1 MRQGPHKTS
10 IKTVNIDIE
19 EMNARIKEHRR
30 NIFLRWLLIIAIT
43 AGCVFIV
50 GLIIH
55 MRTYTS
61 YKITKQI
68 QRNDVSD
75 AGFLQMDG
83 NILKYS
89 ADGASYINLSGE
101 TIWSQSYE
109 MQQPQAD
116 VCGQYAAIYDLQGNQ
131 IFIVDKSGSLSNI
144 KTSLPIG
151 RVSVSGNGVIAVLTE
166 EGMSSLIQL
175 YDKDANQLAKGE
187 IHIKNGGYP
196 VDVALSD
203 NGQGMGVA
211 MLDVKDGSLK
221 TTITFYNFGS
231 VGQDESDNIVGSFS
245 YSKTVMPRIEFV
257 SDDEMIAFGDD
268 KVIVFKGNKNPQEEA
283 TLQVKDEIKSI
294 LYDDEGFGLV
304 FENDGED
311 KKENAYKLSLYNMQA
326 KIQNEVT
333 FNISYNDIYFMS
345 NGEICLQND
354 NELMIIK
361 RNGRIKF
368 TSEFDTEIYKI
379 VPGRLY
385 RSYTVMMPKETCKI
399 RIK

>member
-116 VCGQYAAIYDLQGNQ
+116 AA
-131 IFIVDKSGSLSNI
+131 V
-144 KTSLPIG
+144 
-151 RVSVSGNGVIAVLTE
+151 V
-166 EGMSSLIQL
+166 
-175 YDKDANQLAKGE
+175 
-187 IHIKNGGYP
+187 
-196 VDVALSD
+196 
-203 NGQGMGVA
+203 
-211 MLDVKDGSLK
+211 
-221 TTITFYNFGS
+221 
-231 VGQDESDNIVGSFS
+231 
-245 YSKTVMPRIEFV
+245 
-257 SDDEMIAFGDD
+257 
-268 KVIVFKGNKNPQEEA
+268 
-283 TLQVKDEIKSI
+283 
-294 LYDDEGFGLV
+294 
-304 FENDGED
+304 
-311 KKENAYKLSLYNMQA
+311 
-326 KIQNEVT
+326 
-333 FNISYNDIYFMS
+333 
-345 NGEICLQND
+345 
-354 NELMIIK
+354 
-361 RNGRIKF
+361 
-368 TSEFDTEIYKI
+368 EIYRLLRRGLRGLCQMRR
-379 VPGRLY
+379 PDRACQPHYTYLRQGRADNRGCVLF
-385 RSYTVMMPKETCKI
+385 R
-399 RIK
+399 RFL